1 MKTDQVKSPGLP
13 WLGGLPNPTRLLLQ
27 RELMASVGLAV
38 VYGAL
43 APLFCGLVGR
53 KALGLSDMLL
63 AILTA
68 SSMAGML
75 LAGVCVGLFQHTRKV
90 TALTRV
96 LAFVSLVLFSIAL
109 VPEGKLGAA
118 WGQGAFL
125 IQIMLAQTGFALIMT
140 LRSSLWRANYPD
152 QYRGRIVVWVTLC
165 ISLVSSACV
174 LGFSWVMDRWHI
186 SFRWIYLVAG
196 LSGLVGAYLFSRL
209 RVRAE
214 GRLLARARQDSR
226 GRIPMWAGLS
236 VLHSDRRFRE
246 FLAWQMLNGLSTLL
260 VEGAVLVIII
270 NDVFHSNWL
279 VGGMALSALPLAITG
294 VSGLLWARVY
304 DRNGIFIM
312 RTYGALVWAV
322 GRTSLLVAVFYQSMP
337 LVLFS
342 RVLTGVALG
351 LGRLNWRLGHM
362 AFAPPEKDS
371 LYMGA
376 HVALS
381 GLRGMIAPFLGIAL
395 YRLDW
400 LGQNGI
406 LLLALTAMGQ
416 LIAACGFYHMHRRQQ
431 RTPADHSS

>member
-1 MKTDQVKSPGLP
+1 
-13 WLGGLPNPTRLLLQ
+13 LLLQ
-27 RELMASVGLAV
+27 RELMASLGLAV

-43 APLFCGLVGR
+43 VPLFCGLVGR

-63 AILTA
+63 ALLTA
-68 SSMAGML
+68 SHMAGML
-75 LAGVCVGLFQHTRKV
+75 LGGLCAGYFQHMPKV
-90 TALTRV
+90 AALRRV
-96 LAFVSLVLFSIAL
+96 LAFVSVILLTVAL
-109 VPEGKLGAA
+109 VPVDKLDPA

-125 IQIMLAQTGFALIMT
+125 LLILVAQTGFALIVT

-152 QYRGRIVVWVTLC
+152 HSRGRIVVWVTLC

-174 LGFSWVMDRWHI
+174 LSFSSAMDRWHI
-186 SFRWIYLVAG
+186 SFRWFYLVAA
-196 LSGLVGAYLFSRL
+196 LSGLVGTYLFSRL
-209 RVRAE
+209 RMQGE
-214 GRLLARARQDSR
+214 GRMLSQAQQDGP

-236 VLHSDRRFRE
+236 VLRSDRRFRE
-246 FLAWQMLNGLSTLL
+246 FLTWQMLNGLSTLL

-279 VGGMALSALPLAITG
+279 VGSTALAALPLAITG
-294 VSGLLWARVY
+294 ISGLLWARVY
-304 DRNGIFIM
+304 DRNGILIM

-322 GRTSLLVAVFYQSMP
+322 GRSSLLVAVFYQSMP

-376 HVALS
+376 HVGLS

-400 LGQNGI
+400 LGQHGI
-406 LLLALTAMGQ
+406 FLLALTALGQ
-416 LIAACGFYHMHRRQQ
+416 VVAACGFYHMHRSQK
-431 RTPADHSS
+431 RTQAR